1 VKVINLL
8 YLIGENLDKT
18 RAHYQAE
25 TGKIVQLMRGIYVDA
40 DADADAIV
48 LRNAVRIARYL
59 YPSAYLSGVSASL
72 LAPTRDGRLFIS
84 AKRNQR
90 TRIRSLEI
98 IQNVA
103 PDLPAVATAI
113 VDDGAGEFQIAVSS
127 MRQRFLEAFRQ
138 RSEHASAIDD
148 GMRTEIAARVVEEYG
163 SSAAAADAVW
173 ALARENKW
181 YREGEQTER
190 YLMRSAVPVNV
201 RNEAALIFAV
211 AWHGQTI
218 GQLSHDG
225 FEWRWQPKDGFD
237 LPLVQQRVP
246 GRLPPFILSLLPEG
260 WLEKVLKDND
270 ERATLRSGKRYMSN
284 ITISEDAA
292 EISSLPED
300 MLVAPL
306 SRYTYGGVFT
316 GRYTGPG
323 RGTFEADFEA
333 GLARIY
339 ERADT
344 PRLSG
349 VQIKAP
355 MHLAQDGKLSPS
367 VGLPFTH
374 ILKPAGTDGFQA
386 LPVIEYLAMSLGRAS
401 GLEVPDIALV
411 PMPDDMV
418 PALLVERFD
427 IRTSPEDERRF
438 ALEDM
443 CSVLD
448 LPPDAKYEGT
458 IERITRAV
466 RPLSTSAQEDLLLVI
481 KRALFAWLIGDG
493 DMHLKN
499 MALLKVAEPT
509 ADRFTTIRLAPL
521 YDAVTT
527 RVIPSLEHDRM
538 ALKLNGKDNRL
549 RRSDFMQVA
558 AISGLSA
565 ADTSDELHKFLH
577 RFTEAIDRISVP
589 ELPGVGRDIQERAE
603 AMIALCRNR
612 VAAFA

>member
-1 VKVINLL
+1 ML
-8 YLIGENLDKT
+8 YLIGENLDKD

-25 TGKIVQLMRGIYVDA
+25 TGKLVQLMRGIYVDA
-40 DADADAIV
+40 DADIDAIV
-48 LRNAVRIARYL
+48 LRNAVRIAHYL
-59 YPSAYLSGVSASL
+59 YPKAYLSAASATL

-84 AKRNQR
+84 GKRNQR

-103 PDLPAVATAI
+103 PDQPAVATAI
-113 VDDGAGEFQIAVSS
+113 VDDGAGEFKVAVSS

-138 RSEHASAIDD
+138 RSEHASAIDE
-148 GMRTEIAARVVEEYG
+148 GMRTEIAARLIEEYG
-163 SSAAAADAVW
+163 SPSAAADAVW

-190 YLMRSAVPVNV
+190 YLLRSAVAVDV
-201 RNEAALIFAV
+201 RNEAALTFSV
-211 AWHGQTI
+211 AWHGQI
-218 GQLSHDG
+218 VGQLGHDG
-225 FEWRWQPKDGFD
+225 FEWRWQPQDNFN

-270 ERATLRSGKRYMSN
+270 ERAVLRSGKRYMSN

-292 EISSLPED
+292 ELASLPVD
-300 MLVAPL
+300 MLSVSL
-306 SRYTYGGVFT
+306 SRYARDGVFT
-316 GRYTGPG
+316 GNYAGPG
-323 RGTFEADFEA
+323 RGKLEADFEA
-333 GLARIY
+333 GLARLY

-355 MHLAQDGKLSPS
+355 MYLAQDGQLSPS
-367 VGLPFTH
+367 AGLPFTH
-374 ILKPAGTDGFQA
+374 ILKPAGTSGFQA
-386 LPVIEYLAMSLGRAS
+386 LPVIEYLAMTLGRAS
-401 GLEVPDIALV
+401 GLEAPDIALV
-411 PMPDDMV
+411 AMPDDMP

-438 ALEDM
+438 ALEDL

-448 LPPDAKYEGT
+448 LPPDAKYDGT

-466 RPLSTSAQEDLLLVI
+466 RPLSTSAGEDLLLVI

-499 MALLKVAEPT
+499 LALLKIADPV
-509 ADRFTTIRLAPL
+509 ADRFSTIRLAPL

-527 RVIPSLEHDRM
+527 RVFPSLEHDRM
-538 ALKLNGKDNRL
+538 ALKLNGKDDRL
-549 RRSDFMQVA
+549 RRRDFMQVA
-558 AISGLSA
+558 AIAGLA
-565 ADTSDELHKFLH
+565 ATGVGEEIDHFLQG
-577 RFTEAIDRISVP
+577 FAEAIDKISLP
-589 ELPGVGRDIQERAE
+589 DLPGMDRDIEERAE
-603 AMIALCRNR
+603 AMIALCTER
-612 VAAFA
+612 VAAFT